1 MNLEKCYQCSATLK
15 FLWTSG
21 ISLVIEIFAPW
32 WLSCKLEYLDFK
44 AEGFVGNT
52 KMRIFLEQK
61 ISVSNTF
68 FSRKVEAALRRKFS
82 VCKKG
87 FYWVYSLNLQVFRF
101 CKDIGRS
108 KLFTYV
114 MICHIFAKSLEQQSG
129 YNSGHISL
137 IRLLFPSYNTA
148 CKTFIIICM
157 LGQHFNT

>member
-32 WLSCKLEYLDFK
+32 WLSYKLEYLDFK

-52 KMRIFLEQK
+52 KMWIFLEQK
-61 ISVSNTF
+61 ISISNTF
-68 FSRKVEAALRRKFS
+68 FSKKVEAALRRKFS

-114 MICHIFAKSLEQQSG
+114 MICHIFGKIFGATIRIQLRSYIFDTTL
-129 YNSGHISL
+129 IS
-137 IRLLFPSYNTA
+137 
-148 CKTFIIICM
+148 FI
-157 LGQHFNT
+157 QHGLQDFHYYLHVGPAF